1 MHIYTDFEIHNLSRW
16 FHFDKVY
23 NLYYHAAFGAIQ
35 KYCLEVDH
43 WRELSKKP
51 LSVNF
56 FFVTNYITLL
66 EYFAVAMVKKVSFW
80 HWPILTSR
88 PHILLCCFAGRTG
101 LIMHHIATPP
111 ASWSSVLVGTS
122 GVFSVCRSDK
132 ACPTGVMATD
142 RERLE
147 QLKKI
152 HGFREPDRGNLD
164 DNSIEWRTGKPDY
177 AKANLAFVLGK
188 TQNHETGTFSGL
200 V

>member
-1 MHIYTDFEIHNLSRW
+1 MVPFWQSLQSILPCSIRSNSEVLLGGRPLKRTFKETFVGQLFLCYQLYNPFRILRCCHGEKSVFLTLTDF
-16 FHFDKVY
+16 D
-23 NLYYHAAFGAIQ
+23 
-35 KYCLEVDH
+35 
-43 WRELSKKP
+43 
-51 LSVNF
+51 
-56 FFVTNYITLL
+56 VTTSH
-66 EYFAVAMVKKVSFW
+66 SFMLFCRSN
-80 HWPILTSR
+80 WPY
-88 PHILLCCFAGRTG
+88 
-101 LIMHHIATPP
+101 HIATPP